1 MRDECQCSGVVVDE
15 RAMNEILGFSD
26 RRLAAAP
33 RFLQRPAALLRN
45 SCYWYLMRVQR
56 QDGRRGLDERDE
68 THRAASVGACYE
80 RLLALPIY
88 SHRSGRASTA
98 LWNPS
103 PVPHPA
109 NNHRVSLPSLAH
121 PHDDRPFVAA
131 ARKHEPLLVWADFR
145 CLGSEGLSFRFHQH
159 PPHPLLPLPLH
170 PHERYLRWY
179 SCLRRCLR
187 HTQSRLPM
195 ATRTKPRCPPHRRC
209 PARPLRL
216 PRTIPSSR
224 PHVPVGASVDNAHAT
239 APATSLP
246 TSPHPLHDLIPP
258 HFLCAL
264 QNASSSPSSALQS
277 RADAYRLLPRKT
289 TPHRGLSQPTQHSH
303 NAPGAVDMWDDCG
316 ARTPDDVLTL
326 PPMRLAFGLGPLGA
340 KKRTRASRSERGV
353 SAHTHAHG
361 AGCEEDW
368 VDAPIRS
375 TRKGLGFLHVGED
388 AGGGFRDLAREE
400 DLCNRVGDAGL
411 RTPQRNAFEDICI
424 FIHSYNWSSSPRFAF
439 SRPSHPATASD
450 HPDAISS
457 LYGRKLLRP
466 CSPHHPFMTFFPRSS
481 SGHYSD
487 FASLHIGANRSLR
500 GRSLISRGT
509 ETHRLADNVSTSNS
523 ARLDRVFCAPGTA
536 QSPASVT
543 LLDWK
548 TCERTRGAILA
559 LLGLSFAAAGRT
571 QLKRALDNM
580 HVVLYSQTKSTFA
593 FSLPTNASRPPFHAC
608 AIWSLSHRK
617 RTPPAL
623 NTGTIELT
631 TLVLRSSFGVAVSS
645 SPSLRS
651 PTLGHVP
658 HWLESDSTSRPFRA
672 YRTVRMPYTT
682 SRIRVYGGGSDA
694 KVPID
699 GSGKERMR
707 FRLRSDVVDIGSG
720 ERSDPLSWRN
730 SPDKQQRTTIPRFL
744 RDGHGADRCFR
755 HLLQRDELQTRPQV
769 ASGAFDAL
777 YALRRGHAY
786 TWCPSNLS
794 TLMPTGRD
802 IGRHKRRR
810 LANGPAPWISLRIRI
825 FASGY
830 QFTIFVAI
838 PQQTTASLRSPLSP
852 ARNSRPGLRLSPL
865 RGVVTVLSQR
875 LAGLRRRPSHV
886 ATLAR
891 KRLYIPASQG
901 SSDSAQPSPHFLNPH
916 IRERIGRQGTGRPPR
931 CMGCRERAQTRRAVA
946 ISSARNAALFERV
959 FNVSE
964 MAQSVASVI
973 IRKKNTCGRT
983 HSWSLAS
990 SMRFCIWVVVS
1001 QQRALDLI

>member
-786 TWCPSNLS
+786 T
-794 TLMPTGRD
+794 
-802 IGRHKRRR
+802 
-810 LANGPAPWISLRIRI
+810 
-825 FASGY
+825 
-830 QFTIFVAI
+830 VVV
-838 PQQTTASLRSPLSP
+838 PLQP
-852 ARNSRPGLRLSPL
+852 LHPHAHRPGYWPPQAQETRQWTRSLDIAANPNLCQRISVHDFRRYPTANYRLPTLPTVPCAKFPPRSSSEPSTRRGDGLVAALGRPSPTAES
-865 RGVVTVLSQR
+865 RGHPRPKATLHPC
-875 LAGLRRRPSHV
+875 LAGFIGLCAALTP
-886 ATLAR
+886 L
-891 KRLYIPASQG
+891 LE
-901 SSDSAQPSPHFLNPH
+901 SAY
-916 IRERIGRQGTGRPPR
+916 T